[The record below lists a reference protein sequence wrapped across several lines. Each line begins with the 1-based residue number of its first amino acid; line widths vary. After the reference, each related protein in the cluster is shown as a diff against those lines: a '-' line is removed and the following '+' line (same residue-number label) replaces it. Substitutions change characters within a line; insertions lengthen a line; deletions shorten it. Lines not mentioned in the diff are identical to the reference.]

1 MDEDKI
7 LLVAN
12 KLLEILI
19 KNLEKSRLYLK
30 NTLGETT
37 DDFELSKKMETLFY
51 SNTQEYKDVI
61 NNLLSIN
68 KKIEANETDEVNY
81 TSV

>member
-1 MDEDKI
+1 
-7 LLVAN
+7 
-12 KLLEILI
+12 
-19 KNLEKSRLYLK
+19 
-30 NTLGETT
+30 
-37 DDFELSKKMETLFY
+37 METLFY